1 MAGFFWH
8 PLRVVSSHW
17 GGFFFVTSRNISGVK
32 WKITVTAQNQ
42 FKDGENM
49 IFAILLMDKP
59 GTADLRIQIR
69 PEHRAYLAQLSDR
82 MAFAGPLTSE
92 DGKTTLGSL
101 IAIDFPSRADVDAWL
116 KDEPYTKAG
125 VYEKPIINV
134 FNNMWEQK
142 VGFPP
147 AK

>member
-1 MAGFFWH
+1 
-8 PLRVVSSHW
+8 
-17 GGFFFVTSRNISGVK
+17 
-32 WKITVTAQNQ
+32 
-42 FKDGENM
+42 M
-49 IFAILLMDKP
+49 IFAILLMDRP

-69 PEHRAYLAQLSDR
+69 PEHRAYLSQLSDR

-92 DGKTTLGSL
+92 DGQTVVGSL
-101 IAIDFPSRADVDAWL
+101 LAIDFPSRAAVDAWL

-125 VYEKPIINV
+125 VYEKSIIHV

-142 VGFPP
+142 AGFPP

>member
-1 MAGFFWH
+1 
-8 PLRVVSSHW
+8 
-17 GGFFFVTSRNISGVK
+17 
-32 WKITVTAQNQ
+32 
-42 FKDGENM
+42 M
-49 IFAILLMDKP
+49 IFTMLLMDRP
-59 GTADLRIQIR
+59 GTADLRVHVR
-69 PEHRAYLAQLSDR
+69 PEHRAYLAKMANR

-92 DGKTTLGSL
+92 DGNTVVGSL

-142 VGFPP
+142 VGFPS

>member
-1 MAGFFWH
+1 
-8 PLRVVSSHW
+8 
-17 GGFFFVTSRNISGVK
+17 
-32 WKITVTAQNQ
+32 
-42 FKDGENM
+42 M
-49 IFAILLMDKP
+49 IYAIMLMDKP

-69 PEHRAYLAQLSDR
+69 PEHRAYLAQLADR

-92 DGKTTLGSL
+92 DGKTVLGSL
-101 IAIDFPSRADVDAWL
+101 IAIDFPSRADVDTWL

-142 VGFPP
+142 AGFPP

>member
-1 MAGFFWH
+1 
-8 PLRVVSSHW
+8 
-17 GGFFFVTSRNISGVK
+17 
-32 WKITVTAQNQ
+32 
-42 FKDGENM
+42 M
-49 IFAILLMDKP
+49 IFAILLMDRP

-92 DGKTTLGSL
+92 DGQTVVGSL
-101 IAIDFPSRADVDAWL
+101 LAIDFPSRAAVDAWL

-125 VYEKPIINV
+125 VYEKSIIHV

-142 VGFPP
+142 AGFPP